1 MTVLHLL
8 AFPPIYHEE
17 KLLLGPDGEKQSTPH
32 ARPGNGSSPSCCQL
46 TERGTRLAEQELIG
60 GGFANVVVKPKKSK
74 RFPNN
79 SVLLVCSHIVALT
92 VSSLILRKRSRE
104 KHTGSVMSSAVAKTL
119 I

>member
-46 TERGTRLAEQELIG
+46 AERGTRLAEQELIG
-60 GGFANVVVKPKKSK
+60 SGFANVVIKPKKSK
-74 RFPNN
+74 HFPNN
-79 SVLLVCSHIVALT
+79 SVLLVYSHIMALAM
-92 VSSLILRKRSRE
+92 SSLILRKTSRE

-119 I
+119 V